1 MVEISDIKNSAF
13 YKTVKNYNFSILKS
27 DLISGLSVA
36 ALSLPQNMAYAL
48 IVGVDPIYGVY
59 ATIVSML
66 LFTFV
71 GVSNFIIVGPT
82 NIMAMALAAS
92 LNNVGQEKY
101 LAALFLLTFMV
112 GIFQLIF
119 SVLKFGKFI
128 NYISH
133 SLIVGLSTGVVVMIA
148 VGQLIN
154 FFGIE
159 KDGGATIF
167 SNFNVLISNLDL
179 INIRTL
185 SVGLLTVA
193 VILVL
198 QKLNSKL
205 PAYLIAL
212 VLSGAAVYFFNLKS
226 EIAVIGKLPTEII
239 NFEMISFNWKFIYE
253 LSSKAFSI
261 AIIGLIQ
268 TLAVVK
274 SIALKTEE
282 EIDMNREFM
291 GQGIINTVGSFFSS
305 FAVSASFARS
315 YTNLQAGAKSRF
327 SQFTAAVSIIII
339 LLSFKEFI
347 SYIPI
352 AGLAGLVI
360 VVALNSIDLNSISK
374 NLKTTRGDAAIF
386 LLTFFAT
393 IILPS
398 LETAIYIGLIVS
410 FIVVL
415 KKNEEVHLSILNYED
430 EEKNKIDE
438 NKIDSLKE
446 INQDDNYIIINI
458 SGDLHFISSE
468 NLKERLDNYY
478 RKNKDYILRLRDI
491 DHMDIT
497 VIKEIEK
504 FIKKVQAEN
513 NTVYLVGLN
522 SQNYKRLKDYGLL
535 DEIDEENLYFSED
548 RLFKAMKKALN
559 SAVDKE
565 NNNHSKD

>member
-1 MVEISDIKNSAF
+1 MVEKSDIKNSAF

-119 SVLKFGKFI
+119 SILKFGKFI

-159 KDGGATIF
+159 KNGGATIF
-167 SNFNVLISNLDL
+167 SNFYVLISNLDL
-179 INIRTL
+179 INLQTL
-185 SVGLLTVA
+185 SIGLLTVIII
-193 VILVL
+193 VVL

-212 VLSGAAVYFFNLKS
+212 ILSGTAVYFFNLKS
-226 EIAVIGKLPTEII
+226 EIAVIGKLPAEII
-239 NFEMISFNWKFIYE
+239 NFEMISFDWKFIYE

-291 GQGIINTVGSFFSS
+291 GQGIINTVGAFFSS

-315 YTNLQAGAKSRF
+315 YTNLQAGARSRF

-339 LLSFKEFI
+339 LLSFKKFI

-360 VVALNSIDLNSISK
+360 VVALKSIDLNSISK

-386 LLTFFAT
+386 LLTFFAA
-393 IILPS
+393 IMLPS

-410 FIVVL
+410 FVVVL

-430 EEKNKIDE
+430 EEKNQINE
-438 NKIDSLKE
+438 NKINSLKE
-446 INQDDNYIIINI
+446 INQGNNYIIINI

-468 NLKERLDNYY
+468 NLKEKLDNYY
-478 RKNKDYILRLRDI
+478 RQNKDYILRLRDI
-491 DHMDIT
+491 DRMDIT
-497 VIKEIEK
+497 VIKEIEN

-522 SQNYKRLKDYGLL
+522 SQNYKRLEDYGLIN
-535 DEIDEENLYFSED
+535 EIDKENLYFSED
-548 RLFKAMKKALN
+548 RLFKAMKKALKN
-559 SAVDKE
+559 ADEK
-565 NNNHSKD
+565 KK